1 MGTHS
6 LQEKHHIQYSV
17 TGLDLLRTVGNE
29 LKLPLMQISNAA
41 SLLHDSDLS
50 EEQRILQ
57 AQQLETSS
65 RHMLHI
71 IDSVL
76 FAGQIETKQT
86 MLQLE
91 PTNVAS
97 VVHSV
102 FLDCRELAQK
112 YNKKLSVR
120 ISQELT
126 PAAVDR
132 TALHYSLFGL
142 LDMLVRS
149 ADSNEIE
156 VLIHH
161 QADAVMITLRDN
173 GPPIS
178 MKQIQTAFKRL
189 GKATR
194 PVKQLPNTTGM
205 AFYVA
210 YSLSRAMGGD
220 LTVKRSGE
228 ERRLSITLP
237 LSQQL
242 ELI

>member
-1 MGTHS
+1 MG
-6 LQEKHHIQYSV
+6 KHAQRNQIEYSV
-17 TGLDLLRTVGNE
+17 TGLDLLRSVGNE

-41 SLLHDSDLS
+41 SMLADGDY
-50 EEQRILQ
+50 EEHERVEQYE
-57 AQQLETSS
+57 QLELSS

-76 FAGQIETKQT
+76 FAGQVDTRQT
-86 MLQLE
+86 MLRLE

-102 FLDCRELAQK
+102 VQECRELAKK
-112 YNKKLSVR
+112 YEKRLTMR
-120 ISQELT
+120 ITQELS
-126 PAAVDR
+126 PAAVDPV
-132 TALHYSLFGL
+132 ALRHSLFGL
-142 LDMLVRS
+142 IDMLVRS
-149 ADSNEIE
+149 TESDYVE

-161 QADAVMITLRDN
+161 QTDSVMITLRDN

-178 MKQIQTAFKRL
+178 IKQIQSAFKRL

-210 YSLSRAMGGD
+210 FSLSRAMGGD
-220 LTVKRSGE
+220 LTIKRTGG
-228 ERRLSITLP
+228 ERRLSLSLP
-237 LSQQL
+237 LSQQM
-242 ELI
+242 ELM